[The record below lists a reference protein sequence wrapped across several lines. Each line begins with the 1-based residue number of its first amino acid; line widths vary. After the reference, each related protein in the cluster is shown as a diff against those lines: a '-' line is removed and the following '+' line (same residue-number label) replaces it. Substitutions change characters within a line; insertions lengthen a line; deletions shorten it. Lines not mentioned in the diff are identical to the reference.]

1 MLILS
6 RMRKTIIALLAMGS
20 SLLLP
25 MCSQTSD
32 LLPAGQVTAQDA
44 KAEALLSKARELVAA
59 GKLSAAEKA
68 LDEIVEYHAI
78 APCAPHAR
86 LLLGE
91 IEERRNDPRSAFKQY
106 DKIVQRYQGSELY
119 AKALNRQLSIATDAA
134 AGRLKGKVLWLW
146 DVPMESSKII
156 EWLQT
161 IIKNAPYAD
170 MSDTASSVLGDYLVR
185 QRRYEEACYVYKDL
199 VEQHPDSPYAPAA
212 QLMMARLWA
221 SSHTR
226 GDNNMVNLD
235 RAQEAYE
242 EFSLLF
248 PNHQKTGEAKAGVR
262 EMQRLLLEQ
271 ELQVGRYYLER
282 AREYQSA
289 IFCLE
294 DVVRRRSVNPEAGK
308 QAQELLVRAHALLAA
323 QQAAAI
329 KG

>member
-1 MLILS
+1 M
-6 RMRKTIIALLAMGS
+6 
-20 SLLLP
+20 
-25 MCSQTSD
+25 
-32 LLPAGQVTAQDA
+32 
-44 KAEALLSKARELVAA
+44 
-59 GKLSAAEKA
+59 
-68 LDEIVEYHAI
+68 
-78 APCAPHAR
+78 
-86 LLLGE
+86 LLGE

-119 AKALNRQLSIATDAA
+119 AKALNRQLAIATDAA
-134 AGRLKGKVLWLW
+134 AGRLKGKVLWMW
-146 DVPMESSKII
+146 DVPMESSKVI

-161 IIKNAPYAD
+161 IIMNAPYAD

-185 QRRYEEACYVYKDL
+185 QGKYEEACAVYKNL
-199 VEQHPDSPYAPAA
+199 VEQHPDSAYAPAA

-248 PNHQKTGEAKAGVR
+248 PNHQRTGEARAGVR

-294 DVVRRRSVNPEAGK
+294 DVVRRRSVNPQAGK
-308 QAQELLVRAHALLAA
+308 QAQELLAKARALLAA
-323 QQAAAI
+323 QQQQAAS
-329 KG
+329 KR

>member
-1 MLILS
+1 
-6 RMRKTIIALLAMGS
+6 MRKTMIALLALGS
-20 SLLLP
+20 SFLLSV
-25 MCSQTSD
+25 CSQTSD
-32 LLPAGQVTAQDA
+32 LLPAGQVTAEDA
-44 KAEALLSKARELVAA
+44 RADSLLAGARESMAA
-59 GKLSAAEKA
+59 GKLSAAKKA
-68 LDEIVEYHAI
+68 LEEIVEYHAI
-78 APCAPHAR
+78 APCAPQAR
-86 LLLGE
+86 MLLGE

-119 AKALNRQLSIATDAA
+119 ARALNRQLAIATDAA

-185 QRRYEEACYVYKDL
+185 QRRYEEACLVYKNL
-199 VEQHPDSPYAPAA
+199 VDQHPDSAYAPAA

-248 PNHQKTGEAKAGVR
+248 PNHQKNEEAKAGVR
-262 EMQRLLLEQ
+262 EMRRLLLEQ

-289 IFCLE
+289 VFCLE
-294 DVVRRRSVNPEAGK
+294 DVVRRGSVNP
-308 QAQELLVRAHALLAA
+308 QAVGQAKELLAKARALLAS
-323 QQAAAI
+323 QRAASA
-329 KG
+329 KN